1 MFLSTT
7 RRRALAALAMLATLP
22 AAADDAPLL
31 VLDPGHM
38 PEAPGALSVRGI
50 YEVDYNDRF
59 AEELAPLLRAAGW
72 RVVLTR
78 ERGQTMTLAERAAL
92 ANSLRA
98 DLFLSIHHDSTR
110 DIFVTPSE
118 YEGRRAQR
126 TNGDARFRGYSL
138 YVSERSAQLGAS
150 YTFALLLAQRIRA
163 LGRAPALYH
172 ADVLYGSGRPL
183 YDEQH
188 GIYRYD
194 NLAVLRRAEV
204 PAVLLEIG
212 VLPDEAD
219 EAWVST
225 PENRRAMQRAIV
237 NAAQEYQKSRFY
249 RAAPT
254 PGGDAH

>member
-1 MFLSTT
+1 MLHCAT
-7 RRRALAALAMLATLP
+7 RRRALAALAALALP
-22 AAADDAPLL
+22 AAAEEPPLL
-31 VLDPGHM
+31 VLDPGHT
-38 PEAPGALSVRGI
+38 PQAPGALSARGI

-78 ERGQTMTLAERAAL
+78 EHGQAMTLAERADL

-118 YEGRRAQR
+118 YEGRPAQR

-138 YVSERSAQLGAS
+138 YVSERNPCLGAS
-150 YTFALLLAQRIRA
+150 YTFALLLARRIRA
-163 LGRAPALYH
+163 LGRPPALYH
-172 ADVLYGSGRPL
+172 ADLLYGSGRPL
-183 YDEQH
+183 YDEHH

-194 NLAVLRRAEV
+194 NLAVLRRAET

-212 VLPDEAD
+212 VLPDETD

-225 PENRRAMQRAIV
+225 PANRHAMQHAIV
-237 NAAQEYQKSRFY
+237 QAALEYQKSRFY
-249 RAAPT
+249 RAAP
-254 PGGDAH
+254 